1 MKTLLL
7 ANDLLMPP
15 GARQSSA
22 TQSQKESWLRLM
34 ERERSSQFAS
44 ISAVANGKSESS
56 SLPFVSGAEQANQRT
71 AASGTLPRGAPEVVA
86 LPAASFFREGLL
98 PSYRG
103 EYARPASGV
112 ETVLLPSGLPVA
124 LDGGA
129 AGVAL
134 DGITAGAG
142 LPILERLF
150 RQRWPWANVL
160 IAKDDDGGVRIWL
173 RDPDLLK
180 DRSSLTDLV
189 AQIKKELA
197 GQGVSLAALTVN
209 GEPVFR
215 NQER

>member
-1 MKTLLL
+1 
-7 ANDLLMPP
+7 MPP
-15 GARQSSA
+15 DARQSSV

-34 ERERSSQFAS
+34 ERERASQFAS
-44 ISAVANGKSESS
+44 ISAAANEKTENS
-56 SLPFVSGAEQANQRT
+56 SLPFVGGAAQANQGIS
-71 AASGTLPRGAPEVVA
+71 ASGTLARGTLGEVA
-86 LPAASFFREGLL
+86 LPAASYFREGLL

-112 ETVLLPSGLPVA
+112 ETTLLPSGLPVA
-124 LDGGA
+124 QDGGAA

-142 LPILERLF
+142 LPLLERLF

-180 DRSSLTDLV
+180 DRSALTNLV
-189 AQIKKELA
+189 AQVKKELA
-197 GQGVSLAALTVN
+197 GQGVPLAALTVN